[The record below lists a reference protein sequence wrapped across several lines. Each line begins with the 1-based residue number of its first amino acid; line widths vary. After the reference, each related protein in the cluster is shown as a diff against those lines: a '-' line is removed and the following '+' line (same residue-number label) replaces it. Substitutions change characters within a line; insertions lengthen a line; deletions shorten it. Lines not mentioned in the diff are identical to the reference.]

1 MKLRRVTLRS
11 IFWVAGLL
19 LICIGFIVEGADQ
32 YSQASQVCDSES
44 TLEGTSC
51 VSQLGQGT
59 SSIDVSDQIS
69 SDHIGGM
76 TLMVVGTLGV
86 FFALFMIFSM
96 WNFLSKQKI
105 ARLEQE
111 VADSLEEERAQ

>member
-1 MKLRRVTLRS
+1 MLFCV
-11 IFWVAGLL
+11 GLV
-19 LICIGFIVEGADQ
+19 VEGADQ

-44 TLEGTSC
+44 TLQGTSC

-69 SDHIGGM
+69 SDHIGGI
-76 TLMVVGTLGV
+76 TLMVVGTLGIAFGLLMV
-86 FFALFMIFSM
+86 FSM

-111 VADSLEEERAQ
+111 AADLS